1 MLEGILT
8 ELIVPA
14 VKRREMQ
21 LREKGL
27 ISLGLCCLI
36 ARVWHQHA
44 TGLLDAHALS
54 S

>member
-14 VKRREMQ
+14 VKRREMT

-27 ISLGLCCLI
+27 TSLGLCCLI
-36 ARVWHQHA
+36 ARVRSTTTCYLCQ
-44 TGLLDAHALS
+44 GC
-54 S
+54 